1 MKVIVTYFTIGQSGA
16 AVHKKHTKEF
26 NSVVEAEQWVNSFDC
41 EMVKVEGDWE
51 RVCVPA
57 FNAIKVIENTYLEK
71 VKDVLTSNGWVLEC
85 EKIPYNLSGKF
96 GDKYVKGD
104 KIMYLNFHSVGGFNI
119 E

>member
-26 NSVVEAEQWVNSFDC
+26 QSVVEADQWVNNFDC
-41 EMVKVEGDWE
+41 AMVNVEGDWE

-57 FNAIKVIENTYLEK
+57 FNAIEVIENTYLEK
-71 VKDVLTSNGWVLEC
+71 VKDVLTSNGWVFEC
-85 EKIPYNLSGKF
+85 EIPYNLSGKF
-96 GDKYVKGD
+96 GDKYVKGGQ
-104 KIMYLNFHSVGGFNI
+104 IMYLNFHSVGGFNI